1 MGRALPRGITM
12 TALKSFK
19 AAIYATALGLL
30 ALASGS
36 ANAATATTTFAV
48 NSTVVATCTISA
60 TAMAFGNYTG
70 VVADTT
76 STISTTCTNT
86 TPYQIGLDAG
96 TGTGATVAARSMTGA
111 GVLLAYGLYSDA
123 THTTNWGNTPGT
135 DTPAS
140 VTATGAVQTVT
151 VYGEIAAGL
160 YVAPGVYADTITATI
175 TY

>member
-1 MGRALPRGITM
+1 MKFSNSIKPVLC
-12 TALKSFK
+12 
-19 AAIYATALGLL
+19 ATVFGFL
-30 ALASGS
+30 ALASDS

-70 VVADTT
+70 VVADST

-151 VYGEIAAGL
+151 VYGQIAAGL